1 MRSIMCMFALAL
13 IVIFSCC
20 QKAPIEQIPEPTNGS
35 VQARTTETVTVS
47 VVSSS
52 VTSNVLSVVFSGFE
66 NVNDVELSE
75 TQTLEFST
83 QNNDV
88 DLSFQVLNTQILN
101 NQLVASFDATGVNF
115 SNLEIDGTQNVIIVD
130 VSIE

>member
-1 MRSIMCMFALAL
+1 MIALAL

-20 QKAPIEQIPEPTNGS
+20 QKAPIEQVADVTTGNIQN
-35 VQARTTETVTVS
+35 RTTETVTVS

-66 NVNDVELSE
+66 NVNDIELSE

-83 QNNDV
+83 QNDDV
-88 DLSFQVLNTQILN
+88 DLSFQVLDTQVLN
-101 NQLVASFDATGVNF
+101 EQLVVSFDTTGVDL
-115 SNLEIDGTQNVIIVD
+115 SNLEIDGTQNIIIID

>member
-1 MRSIMCMFALAL
+1 MIALAL

-20 QKAPIEQIPEPTNGS
+20 QKAPIEQITDATTGNI
-35 VQARTTETVTVS
+35 QTRTTETVTVS

-66 NVNDVELSE
+66 NVNDIELSE

-83 QNNDV
+83 QNDDV
-88 DLSFQVLNTQILN
+88 DLSFQVLDTQVLN
-101 NQLVASFDATGVNF
+101 EQLVVSFDTTGVDL
-115 SNLEIDGTQNVIIVD
+115 SNLEIDGTQNIIIID